1 MSKIAEEV
9 KKLVAPIVDSFGCEL
24 VEVEFAK
31 KHNGEELEELSIEEI
46 RSISKTLFKESNEEV
61 KIKYN

>member
-1 MSKIAEEV
+1 MNNGHSLASNRI
-9 KKLVAPIVDSFGCEL
+9 ID
-24 VEVEFAK
+24 EFAK
-31 KHNGEELEELSIEEI
+31 KQNGEELEELSIEEI